1 MKFSRRSFLH
11 VTAGAAALPVTRR
24 LARAESYPA
33 RPITMNVPFAAGG
46 PTDAV
51 ARIVAEG
58 MRPSLGQVV
67 IIENVAGADGTIGV
81 GRVARAVPDG
91 YTLSVGQIG
100 SHVLNGAAYSLQY
113 DLVKDFEPISLLTSN
128 PYILVANKTLPPTNL
143 NELLAWIKT
152 NEPKASVGVASTTQR
167 LIVAYFQTMTGT
179 RLLEIPYRGA
189 APALQDVMAGNIAL
203 VFDQPSNSLPQLRA
217 GNTKAFGVTSK
228 KRLAALPEI
237 PSLDEAGL
245 AGFDISAW
253 NAVWAPRGTP
263 KDIIARLN
271 AAVMASLANSDVRQ
285 RLADLGQE
293 ITPRE
298 RQTPEAL
305 GALQKAEIEKWWPIM
320 KAANIRSE

>member
-143 NELLAWIKT
+143 NELLAWIKA

-228 KRLAALPEI
+228 KRLAALAEI